1 MCWAFPQGKGP
12 KVPSITFERNLF
24 LNPVI
29 RITTV
34 IMVFVDI
41 KIASIVTGGRE
52 APKAEGLY
60 LYIITEGLTKLL
72 TNICQHL
79 SARQPMPNKRN
90 QHSPIF
96 FWLTNY
102 CLILVSYSHTQKKAQ
117 HTEKKASAWDFVW
130 PVFV

>member
-12 KVPSITFERNLF
+12 KVPSTMFERNLF

-41 KIASIVTGGRE
+41 KIASIVTGGLE

-60 LYIITEGLTKLL
+60 YKIISLYYVISKSAHKMQQGDVQHFHIT
-72 TNICQHL
+72 
-79 SARQPMPNKRN
+79 
-90 QHSPIF
+90 
-96 FWLTNY
+96 
-102 CLILVSYSHTQKKAQ
+102 
-117 HTEKKASAWDFVW
+117 
-130 PVFV
+130 